1 MKTLSSEQIQQLFQ
15 FCEQQG
21 VKYYDVQVELV
32 DHLAENI
39 EGKINS
45 NSSKFED
52 ELDNAV
58 AEFGGS
64 NEFKKIEK
72 AKEKL
77 LRRQSSKLQWLY
89 ILQYFRWPTI
99 LATTLV
105 IFFFY
110 YLAYHAPTSLMS
122 VLIRICYWS
131 LLVYYMVLNQV
142 DSKRAMRE
150 GFSGGYRKSN
160 YRQIKPL
167 LVFKNSLFY
176 FHTLAMGLAITGTT
190 NTMGDKF
197 KILYP
202 TKIFTLLVA
211 SLVLFVICNAYRT
224 TRRNLIKATIKNYP
238 AAYELKNNY
247 ENIIL

>member
-1 MKTLSSEQIQQLFQ
+1 MKTLSSIQIQQLFL

-39 EGKINS
+39 EGKINF
-45 NSSKFED
+45 NSSNFEYQLND
-52 ELDNAV
+52 AV

-105 IFFFY
+105 ILFFY
-110 YLAYHAPTSLMS
+110 YLAYHAPISFMS
-122 VLIRICYWS
+122 VLIRICYW
-131 LLVYYMVLNQV
+131 LLFIYYMILSQV
-142 DSKRAMRE
+142 DSKRAMRK
-150 GFSGGYRKSN
+150 GFSGGYRKCN

-176 FHTLAMGLAITGTT
+176 FQTLAMMLAMTGIIYI
-190 NTMGDKF
+190 MGDKF
-197 KILYP
+197 KMLFP

-224 TRRNLIKATIKNYP
+224 TRRNLINATIKNYP
-238 AAYELKNNY
+238 TAYELKNNY